1 MRLAGP
7 ANGGV
12 RGGPMT
18 GSEVRYV
25 NSGGVHIAYRV
36 FGDGPVDLVL
46 VPAFTSHLEQNHEWP
61 GVVRWNARL
70 VSFSR
75 LIVFDKRST
84 GLSDHA
90 PGLSR
95 DAWCDQVPAGL
106 TTTRARILAGEA
118 GYGSDSTGWILSGSC
133 AGSDLTLPSST
144 PATVQEHA
152 MKAIVC
158 DKYGAPDVLEL
169 REVDKPV
176 VKDDEVL
183 VRVHATSVNPADW
196 HFLTGTPYIVRLAGS
211 GMGFGPRK
219 PKHQILGLDLAGRVE
234 AVGGNVTQFRPG
246 DEVFGAH
253 NSAYA
258 EYVCVPLDGIAPK
271 PANLTFEQAAAV
283 PIAGVTALQGLRDKG
298 QIQPGQQVLI
308 IGASGGVGTFAV
320 QLAKSFGADVTG
332 VCSTRNL
339 DLVRSIGADQV
350 IDYTQEDF
358 TLTGRRYDLIFQVA
372 GNNSLADCRRALTPE
387 GTLVLSSGE
396 GGRLLGPMGR
406 IIRAPVLSRFGSQ
419 KLVGL
424 TAKQTKKDLV
434 VLKELMEG
442 GKVTPVIDRR
452 YTLAEVPEALRY
464 QGEGQAQGKTVITV

>member
-1 MRLAGP
+1 MP
-7 ANGGV
+7 
-12 RGGPMT
+12 
-18 GSEVRYV
+18 S
-25 NSGGVHIAYRV
+25 
-36 FGDGPVDLVL
+36 
-46 VPAFTSHLEQNHEWP
+46 TS
-61 GVVRWNARL
+61 
-70 VSFSR
+70 
-75 LIVFDKRST
+75 
-84 GLSDHA
+84 
-90 PGLSR
+90 
-95 DAWCDQVPAGL
+95 
-106 TTTRARILAGEA
+106 
-118 GYGSDSTGWILSGSC
+118 
-133 AGSDLTLPSST
+133 
-144 PATVQEHA
+144 
-152 MKAIVC
+152 
-158 DKYGAPDVLEL
+158 
-169 REVDKPV
+169 
-176 VKDDEVL
+176 
-183 VRVHATSVNPADW
+183 
-196 HFLTGTPYIVRLAGS
+196 
-211 GMGFGPRK
+211 
-219 PKHQILGLDLAGRVE
+219 
-234 AVGGNVTQFRPG
+234 
-246 DEVFGAH
+246 
-253 NSAYA
+253 
-258 EYVCVPLDGIAPK
+258 VPLDGIAPK
-271 PANLTFEQAAAV
+271 PANRTFEQAAAV